1 MAKFTATSTDNSVQ
15 LSAGVPTTEREYT
28 LLLEPSDGYHIR
40 ASNFKIG
47 NGVETSSGSA
57 IWVREGGAGSGF
69 EYNADA
75 GIEKVRFVDLGDVDS
90 VDNTVN
96 AIITL
101 NAFTPTETK
110 TLYVDIDERVDENPI
125 EIIDESVYRP
135 LEFGVWVKRSTATW
149 EEGGGVGT
157 AFDNFNGIYVSI
169 GNLGGEVTVD
179 SAGLTHRKY
188 GTMTLIN
195 QIPETSAGLLHPT
208 HFFSTG
214 ISGFSSDGKFPAG
227 STSDSYYKNKIIGGV
242 PGLEFNHPDQ
252 VLGTPCVRQGV
263 GPVHIGTIQ
272 LDINDT
278 WNSGSGSQG
287 SLGDTTDDNGQ
298 DFEPP
303 YALDDIDGIDPYN
316 SDLEVSGNINLTID
330 MVPGGTAGGNGIYA
344 LGAQFAEA
352 HIFQN
357 AFTWRSVKSQFT
369 GESYGHEL
377 FTYNGP
383 DGNFTEKS
391 PLQHYNNLRREI
403 KIYYEPPGDPS
414 TDDYFNEN
422 ISDHQ
427 TSSSFTRDNGLTY
440 MEVFNVG
447 VNPNWPSGPIGM
459 PPPFQITKCEYPPT
473 VPHTGGSKTLK
484 VFGNPGTPYSISVQ
498 KKASTTSDITAGS
511 NGYYNFKTRT
521 FQTAETSAITIVKP
535 SGFTSHEVLFPTST
549 SQVRYDVTLS
559 GLVDGVHSTLDA
571 SVPTAA
577 GQAKIR
583 QFGTKTLTIKP
594 ITYVPANF
602 GSMPANIEIT
612 KRVRFRG
619 DGYTAA
625 PIKEVKT
632 TGGNGGVSST
642 RIKLNNVKAS
652 SNIHA
657 GMYAIGY
664 GVAHL
669 ATVISS
675 NRDEII
681 LSLASAVAD
690 GTDLTFISD
699 NGSISP
705 FKFIV
710 VENAGG
716 DALSVTGP
724 GASRGVENIL
734 RTRVGGL
741 DRVSATITEVKTSA
755 THTLDTTKGIVP
767 GMVVTGEEVSLHAG
781 RILKVDSI
789 TNGTVIVLNQVQ
801 TFTDNA
807 VLEFNN
813 KNTTSPTKVHSV
825 QVNEVGSPAA
835 IHITGYIQ
843 SDSIA
848 QDAEVRILLDDI
860 ITTA

>member
-28 LLLEPSDGYHIR
+28 LLLEPNDGYHIR

-47 NGVETSSGSA
+47 NGVETSPGSA
-57 IWVREGGAGSGF
+57 IWTRQSGAGSGF

-101 NAFTPTETK
+101 DAFTPTVTK
-110 TLYVDIDERVDENPI
+110 TLYVDIDEYDLSPI
-125 EIIDESVYRP
+125 EEIDESIYRP
-135 LEFGVWVKRSTATW
+135 LELQVFVKRSTATW
-149 EEGGGVGT
+149 DESGSPT
-157 AFDNFNGIYVSI
+157 SPSPINGISS
-169 GNLGGEVTVD
+169 GSATVTVD
-179 SAGLTHRKY
+179 TITGLTHRKY

-195 QIPETSAGLLHPT
+195 QVPASSPGLLHET
-208 HFFSTG
+208 HFVRAGITG
-214 ISGFSSDGKFPAG
+214 FENPIIQGFPAG
-227 STSDSYYKNKIIGGV
+227 STSDSYHQIKLFGGS
-242 PGLEFNHPDQ
+242 PGLEYNDPDQ
-252 VLGTPCVRQGV
+252 SLRFPMVEQGV
-263 GPVHIGTIQ
+263 GPVWVGTIQ
-272 LDINDT
+272 LDINAT
-278 WNSGSGSQG
+278 WNSGTFSQG
-287 SLGDTTDDNGQ
+287 DLGDTTANDGQ

-303 YALDDIDGIDPYN
+303 YALDHISGIDPF
-316 SDLEVSGNINLTID
+316 SKDAKVEDIINLNEELS
-330 MVPGGTAGGNGIYA
+330 PGGTNGGSGIFI
-344 LGAQFAEA
+344 GAAQSSNANL
-352 HIFQN
+352 FQG
-357 AFTWRSVKSQFT
+357 AFSWESVKTQLD
-369 GESYGHEL
+369 GETYGHEL
-377 FTYNGP
+377 FTYTGP
-383 DGNFTEKS
+383 DGNYTTED
-391 PLQHYNNLRREI
+391 PLEHYNNLRREFR
-403 KIYYEPPGDPS
+403 IYYEPPGDY
-414 TDDYFNEN
+414 TLDQQYAEAAVDYTNNTNWSRNF
-422 ISDHQ
+422 
-427 TSSSFTRDNGLTY
+427 GLSWIQP
-440 MEVFNVG
+440 FNVG
-447 VNPNWPSGPIGM
+447 VNLNWPSGPVGM

-594 ITYVPANF
+594 ITYVSANF
-602 GSMPANIEIT
+602 GSMPANIEVT

-642 RIKLNNVKAS
+642 RIKLNNVKAAL
-652 SNIHA
+652 NIHA

-675 NRDEII
+675 NKDVII

-699 NGSISP
+699 NGSVSP

-710 VENAGG
+710 VQNAGG

-724 GASRGVENIL
+724 GASKGVENIL

-741 DRVSATITEVKTSA
+741 DRVSATINGGTTSA

-767 GMVVTGEEVSLHAG
+767 GMVVTGEEVNVHAG

-789 TNGTVIVLNQVQ
+789 TSGTVIVLNQIQ

-825 QVNEVGSPAA
+825 QVNAVGSPAA
-835 IHITGYIQ
+835 IHITGYVQ

-848 QDAEVRILLDDI
+848 QDAEVRIILDDI

>member
-1 MAKFTATSTDNSVQ
+1 MARFTATSTDNSVQ

-28 LLLEPSDGYHIR
+28 LLLEPSEGYHIK

-47 NGVETSSGSA
+47 NGIEEVPGSA
-57 IWVREGGAGSGF
+57 IWTRLGSAGSGF

-101 NAFTPTETK
+101 NAFTPTVTK
-110 TLYVDIDERVDENPI
+110 TLFVDIDENDENPI
-125 EIIDESVYRP
+125 EEIDETVYRS
-135 LEFGVWVKRSTATW
+135 LEFSVFVKRSTATW
-149 EEGGGVGT
+149 DESNIAT
-157 AFDNFNGIYVSI
+157 YSSAINGISS
-169 GNLGGEVTVD
+169 GSPTVTVD
-179 SAGLTHRKY
+179 PTTGLTHRKY

-195 QIPETSAGLLHPT
+195 QVPASSPGLLHAT
-208 HFFSTG
+208 HFVRSAITG
-214 ISGFSSDGKFPAG
+214 FESPISEGFPAG
-227 STSDSYYKNKIIGGV
+227 STSDSYYSVKLFGGS
-242 PGLEFNHPDQ
+242 PGLEYNDPNQDLSFPM
-252 VLGTPCVRQGV
+252 VKQGV
-263 GPVHIGTIQ
+263 GPVWVGTIQ
-272 LDINDT
+272 LDINAT
-278 WNSGSGSQG
+278 WNSGTGTQG
-287 SLGDTTDDNGQ
+287 QWGDIFAANGV

-303 YALDDIDGIDPYN
+303 YALDEIDGIDPFN
-316 SDLEVSGNINLTID
+316 KEAKVGGVINLNEE
-330 MVPGGTAGGNGIYA
+330 MSPGGTNNGSGIFITVA
-344 LGAQFAEA
+344 QSADASLFQGAFSWE
-352 HIFQN
+352 
-357 AFTWRSVKSQFT
+357 SVRAQFT
-369 GESYGHEL
+369 GETYGYEL
-377 FTYNGP
+377 LGP
-383 DGNFTEKS
+383 YTVAPFGPSN
-391 PLQHYNNLRREI
+391 PLEHYNNLRREFR
-403 KIYYEPPGDPS
+403 IYYNPPGDYTLDLEYATSDFVTGS
-414 TDDYFNEN
+414 TY
-422 ISDHQ
+422 
-427 TSSSFTRDNGLTY
+427 TRNFGLSWIQP
-440 MEVFNVG
+440 FNVG
-447 VNPNWPSGPIGM
+447 VNPNWPSGPVGM

-594 ITYVPANF
+594 ITYVPGNF

-642 RIKLNNVKAS
+642 RIKLDNVKDS
-652 SNIHA
+652 LNIHA

-675 NRDEII
+675 NKDEII

-699 NGSISP
+699 NGSVSP

-710 VENAGG
+710 VQNAGE

-724 GASRGVENIL
+724 GASKGVEDIL

-741 DRVSATITEVKTSA
+741 DRVSATINGGTTSA

-767 GMVVTGEEVSLHAG
+767 GMVVTGEEVSVHAG
-781 RILKVDSI
+781 RILKVESI
-789 TNGTVIVLNQVQ
+789 TNGTVIVLNQIQ

-835 IHITGYIQ
+835 IHITGYVQ